1 MSSGT
6 VKIAVVGTVHPRCE
20 SCPDRTVSFSPTVE
34 VIQSICNNS
43 VHGLNFD
50 FLVCVLPAM
59 ILHPSTVQYFKEVIH
74 TILDNRYSMHL
85 RKIKLEKCGMLMDS
99 SFIVILA
106 SPVCTSTGW
115 NWKQIITEKSL
126 RDMIGDLEFRNPRID
141 TQAQISNNLIC
152 LKPASLNETIY
163 NHNTG
168 TSSQSLHR
176 QVVMDA
182 ATLDTPTFLAPLYR
196 HPSKFYNLFSYKLSN

>member
-1 MSSGT
+1 MSSET
-6 VKIAVVGTVHPRCE
+6 VKIAVVSIVHPRFE
-20 SCPDRTVSFSPTVE
+20 SCPGRTVSFSPTVE

-50 FLVCVLPAM
+50 FLVCILPAI
-59 ILHPSTVQYFKEVIH
+59 ILRPSTAQYFREIIH
-74 TILDNRYSMHL
+74 TILDKRYSVHL
-85 RKIKLEKCGMLMDS
+85 RKIKLEECGMLMDS

-115 NWKQIITEKSL
+115 NWKQTVAEKSL

-141 TQAQISNNLIC
+141 TQAQRSNDLIC
-152 LKPASLNETIY
+152 LKLASLNETIY

-168 TSSQSLHR
+168 TSFQSLHR

-182 ATLDTPTFLAPLYR
+182 ATLDIPTFLAPLYR
-196 HPSKFYNLFSYKLSN
+196 HPVSFIIHPVTN